1 MAKNGNKKRRLSAL
15 DRVLLVLS
23 VVLIGVSA
31 GIIGYVSL
39 MNWKP
44 LSEVDESGNAVS
56 IDESILTAEENRGR
70 VEFLAAAYAAR
81 LYDLIQSGGPDE
93 VKLGDVSLS
102 GGGGSGSGALLAMAY
117 ALAADCLTAGP
128 GPGLAGCP

>member
-1 MAKNGNKKRRLSAL
+1 MHHLDLDEIYTLFVQLSGLNSEEGPAWKHLCQSAAARLAPRLHDEAL
-15 DRVLLVLS
+15 Q
-23 VVLIGVSA
+23 
-31 GIIGYVSL
+31 
-39 MNWKP
+39 
-44 LSEVDESGNAVS
+44 
-56 IDESILTAEENRGR
+56 EENRGR